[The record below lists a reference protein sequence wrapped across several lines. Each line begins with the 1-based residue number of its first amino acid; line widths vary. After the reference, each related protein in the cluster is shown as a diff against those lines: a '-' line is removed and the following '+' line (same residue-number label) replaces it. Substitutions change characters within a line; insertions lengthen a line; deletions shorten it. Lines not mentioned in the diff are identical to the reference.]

1 MGSGVLIT
9 ARQCIVSV
17 WGGRVDVTG
26 EILHGK
32 TSLLQHDGQGLYE
45 GLPQNFS
52 VTRYHSLAGMKIDLP
67 HCLEISSWT
76 ASQSKHGESII
87 MGVRHKYLCVEGVQF
102 HPESITTA
110 EGKKIFINFLKR
122 TNGRWP
128 HDRSQQETPQRN
140 VDEATNGESTSSWKN
155 TPGFKSSS
163 SILNTIFEHKMCSV
177 SMQKKRPGI
186 RFKDLQ
192 SAMAHGLDPPLIS
205 FADRLS
211 QSKFPMALM
220 AEIKR
225 ASPSKGTIA
234 DETSAPEQALKYARC
249 GASVISVLTESEWF
263 KGDIEDLKAVRRC
276 FVGIS
281 DRPAILRKDFIYDQY
296 QVLEARLAGADTIL
310 LIVKMLE
317 TVVLEKLY
325 RYSKSLG
332 MEPLVEVN
340 TVEEMHT
347 AVNLG
352 AKVIGVNNRNLNS
365 FEVDLNITSNLISLA
380 PHQTIICG
388 LSGISSA
395 EDIRHY
401 SNTGVR
407 AVLIGESLMRADNLQ
422 LYTSK
427 LFGTDYKESHKPSL
441 LTKICGTRSV
451 EAAKVAV
458 ESGADLIGIIL
469 VDGRKR
475 SVTTEVALQISQ
487 AVKSTVRPYKSP
499 DNALNTTW
507 AQSSHTNRERTLL
520 YHPARALI
528 VGVFQ
533 NQPLDYILRTQRLLE
548 LDVVQLHGSE
558 PFEWASLIPVPV
570 IRSFKPEEIGIS
582 CKGYHLSLLDS
593 SDGGAGKSHNIETVK
608 SVLAQD
614 RSINVILAGGLD
626 PENVSET
633 LHNLDEFREQI
644 VGVDV
649 SSGVEVE
656 GRQNNEKITRFV
668 HAAKSA

>member
-1 MGSGVLIT
+1 MSFGVLISD
-9 ARQCIVSV
+9 RQCIVSV
-17 WGGRVDVTG
+17 WGGRVEVTG

-32 TSLLQHDGQGLYE
+32 TSLLKHDGHGLYE
-45 GLPQNFS
+45 GLPQNFP

-67 HCLEISSWT
+67 KCLEISSWT
-76 ASQSKHGESII
+76 ASQSEHGEPII
-87 MGVRHKYLCVEGVQF
+87 MGVRHKNLCVEGVQF

-110 EGKKIFINFLKR
+110 EGRKIFINFLKR
-122 TNGRWP
+122 TAGRWP
-128 HDRSQQETPQRN
+128 LDGLQQEMPQRN
-140 VDEATNGESTSSWKN
+140 MHEATNGENKTSMKS

-163 SILNTIFEHKMCSV
+163 SILSTIFEHKMCNV
-177 SMQKKRPGI
+177 LMQKERPGT

-192 SAMAHGLDPPLIS
+192 SAIEHGLEPPLIP

-211 QSKFPMALM
+211 RSKFPMALM

-225 ASPSKGTIA
+225 ASPSKGTIDDA
-234 DETSAPEQALKYARC
+234 ISASEQALKYARC
-249 GASVISVLTESEWF
+249 GASVISVLTESGWF
-263 KGDIEDLKAVRRC
+263 KGDIEDLKAVRKC

-296 QVLEARLAGADTIL
+296 QILEARLAGADTVL

-317 TVVLEKLY
+317 TVVLEELY
-325 RYSKSLG
+325 HYSKSLG

-352 AKVIGVNNRNLNS
+352 SKVIGVNNRNLNS
-365 FEVDLNITSNLISLA
+365 FEVDLSTTSNLMSLA
-380 PHQTIICG
+380 PDQTIICA
-388 LSGISSA
+388 LSGISNA
-395 EDIRHY
+395 EDIRNY
-401 SNTGVR
+401 SGTGVR

-427 LFGTDYKESHKPSL
+427 LFGTEHKTNHMPSL

-458 ESGADLIGIIL
+458 KSGADLVGMIL
-469 VDGRKR
+469 VGGRKR

-487 AVKSTVRPYKSP
+487 AVKSTVRPHMNP
-499 DNALNTTW
+499 DNALDTKS
-507 AQSSHTNRERTLL
+507 AQDSYTNRTRTSLH
-520 YHPARALI
+520 HPTRALI

-533 NQPLDYILRTQRLLE
+533 NQPLDYILKMQRLLE
-548 LDVVQLHGSE
+548 LDIVQLHGSE
-558 PFEWASLIPVPV
+558 PIEWASLVPVPV
-570 IRSFKPEEIGIS
+570 IRSFKPEEIGIG

-593 SDGGAGKSHNIETVK
+593 SDGGAGKAHDIEIVK
-608 SVLAQD
+608 SVLARD
-614 RSINVILAGGLD
+614 RSINIILAGGLN

-633 LHNLDEFREQI
+633 IQNLNEFREQI
-644 VGVDV
+644 IGVDV
-649 SSGVEVE
+649 SSGIEVE
-656 GRQNNEKITRFV
+656 GLQNNEKIIRFV